1 MDTITTTTGKK
12 VAATEGQ
19 RAAIRATKKFRSMIP
34 GLSTYAREVLGH
46 DVRVMVGHTTQTDG
60 KTIWIKPPY
69 ELSKEQVH
77 TTCGQYEDDLAT
89 CEGCRVID
97 NIILYLHHEM
107 SHIMHGSFEKYKFSG
122 RLHDAVLNRLNKY
135 LPQDRHVPH
144 NWNYNFRDENTLAIA
159 SAIYPPLTA
168 VVQALEDHRINE
180 AHYSEGRDHLRKQ
193 MKIDS
198 QRIIDEGVQN
208 PDGSVT
214 SWGEASPDSQMMIQI
229 LFDLQGN
236 KTDHVLSEEVLA
248 DYEEL
253 EIAKITKA
261 AAKAKD
267 SRALLYVAAEATGK
281 CMTRGYFQYDADLE
295 ALMGL
300 LRILFGH
307 GLSDGSVE
315 TDMLGN
321 DSGPEEKGKVD
332 EFHDGLRETLM
343 AGSNIEG
350 VPLNIAGL
358 TVSHYPNGSA
368 FDVGSSELTEASST
382 ARNKAVSKARLV
394 FEKNARVEHIRNQRR
409 GKLNGRVL
417 GKRAPL
423 GDERMFAKRITPDT
437 RKYGIVIGLDISG
450 STSGYR
456 LQVIKETALA
466 MADVCHR
473 TGVSFEIYAH
483 TGGMEDIAGTD
494 KVAANV
500 YEIKGKSDRW
510 DTKRREILKNIGCG
524 GVNLDGHTMQFYRK
538 RLDNSGCTDNVLFYF
553 TDGSMPAANY
563 NEERNV
569 LVSELGIMKRRGY
582 TVVGVGVDTDS
593 PKQYGLDTV
602 VVHGPNDIAA
612 VLEKMSS
619 RIGQQVV
626 Q

>member
-12 VAATEGQ
+12 VQATEGQ

-46 DVRVMVGHTTQTDG
+46 DVRVMAGHTTQTDG

-77 TTCGQYEDDLAT
+77 TTCGRYEDNLAT
-89 CEGCRVID
+89 CEGCQVID
-97 NIILYLHHEM
+97 SIILYLHHEM

-122 RLHDAVLNRLNKY
+122 QLHDTVLNRLNKY
-135 LPQDRHVPH
+135 LPQEDHVPH
-144 NWNYNFRDENTLAIA
+144 NWSYTFNDENVLAIA

-180 AHYSEGRDHLRKQ
+180 AHYNDGRDYLREQ

-198 QRIIDEGVQN
+198 QRIIDEGIQQ

-214 SWGEASPDSQMMIQI
+214 HWGDTPADSQMMIQI

-236 KTDHVLSEEVLA
+236 KTDHALSEGVLA

-261 AAKAKD
+261 AARAKD

-281 CMTRGYFQYDADLE
+281 CMTRGYFQHDADLE
-295 ALMGL
+295 ALMEL

-315 TDMLGN
+315 SDMLGN
-321 DSGPEEKGKVD
+321 GDGPEEKGKVD

-368 FDVGSSELTEASST
+368 FDAGASVLDEASSA

-437 RKYGIVIGLDISG
+437 RKYGVVIGLDISG

-473 TGVSFEIYAH
+473 TGVNFEIYAH
-483 TGGMEDIAGTD
+483 TGGMEDIAETD

-510 DTKRREILKNIGCG
+510 DTKHREILKNIGCG

-563 NEERNV
+563 EEERDV
-569 LVSELGIMKRRGY
+569 LVNELGIMKRRGY

-619 RIGQQVV
+619 RIG
-626 Q
+626 